1 MEISRQ
7 MILRPDVMHC
17 NDWQT
22 GLING
27 LLQTQYNG
35 RPGFE
40 RTASVMTLHNMAY
53 QGRFWHFD
61 MPLTGMDWK
70 HFNHNQMEAW
80 GDLNLLKTGIA
91 FADQITTVSPTSV
104 SYTHLDVYK
113 RQVMPSV
120 CGTNQLR
127 TIARTGLS
135 LTAT

>member
-22 GLING
+22 GLINE
-27 LLQTQYNG
+27 LSTTQYNG

-91 FADQITTVSPTSV
+91 FADQITDCQSHVCEGNLHAGGRLWTGRPLVPPTRRSRRN
-104 SYTHLDVYK
+104 S
-113 RQVMPSV
+113 
-120 CGTNQLR
+120 
-127 TIARTGLS
+127 
-135 LTAT
+135 